1 MADKK
6 ITALTE
12 LTDAPDVT
20 DLVHVIDGPSGTP
33 VNKKM
38 TFSTL
43 FGGTVPSSSAQVQV
57 AGTAVELAVQTR
69 THLVTSTGT
78 GSLQIA
84 DGTVIG
90 QEIFVPKASGTDT
103 NEFTPDDTLGT
114 YEVADI
120 AAVGDNALFRWSGS
134 SWVLVSTGGGGT
146 RAVQAGTGVEVGKE
160 ALTCTG

>member
-43 FGGTVPSSSAQVQV
+43 FGGRVPSSSAQVQV

-90 QEIFVPKASGTDT
+90 QEIFVAKASGTDT
-103 NEFTPDDTLGT
+103 NEITPDDTLGT
-114 YEVADI
+114 YAVADI

-134 SWVLVSTGGGGT
+134 SWVLVSTSGGGT
-146 RAVQAGTGVEVGKE
+146 RAVQAGTGVAV
-160 ALTCTG
+160 A

>member
-43 FGGTVPSSSAQVQV
+43 FGGTVPSSSAQVQG

-90 QEIFVPKASGTDT
+90 QEIFVAKASGTDT
-103 NEFTPDDTLGT
+103 NEITPDDTLGT
-114 YEVADI
+114 YAVADI

-134 SWVLVSTGGGGT
+134 SWVLVSTSGGGT
-146 RAVQAGTGVEVGKE
+146 RAVQAGTGVAV
-160 ALTCTG
+160 A

>member
-20 DLVHVIDGPSGTP
+20 DLLHVIDGPSGTP
-33 VNKKM
+33 VNKKL

-57 AGTAVELAVQTR
+57 AGTAVALALGTR
-69 THLVTSTGT
+69 THIVTSTGT
-78 GSLQIA
+78 GALTLA

-90 QEIFVPKASGTDT
+90 QEIFVLKAAGTNA
-103 NEFTPDDTLGT
+103 NEVTPADTLGA
-114 YEVADI
+114 YAVADI
-120 AAVGDNALFRWSGS
+120 EIVGDNVLLRWSGA
-134 SWVLVSTGGGGT
+134 SWILVSTSGGDV
-146 RAVQAGTGVEVGKE
+146 RAVQAGTGITV
-160 ALTCTG
+160 A

>member
-12 LTDAPDVT
+12 LTAAPDVT
-20 DLVHVIDGPSGTP
+20 DLIHIVDGPSGTP

-57 AGTAVELAVQTR
+57 AGTAVELAVQTC
-69 THLVTSTGT
+69 THLITSTGT
-78 GSLQIA
+78 GSLQVA

-90 QEIFVPKASGTDT
+90 QELLVVKASGTNT
-103 NEFTPDDTLGT
+103 NEVTPDDTLGA
-114 YEVADI
+114 YSVVEI
-120 AAVGDNALFRWSGS
+120 AAVGDNVLLRWSGA
-134 SWVLVSTGGGGT
+134 SWAIVSTGGGGT
-146 RAVQAGTGVEVGKE
+146 RAADAGTGVAV
-160 ALTCTG
+160 A

>member
-20 DLVHVIDGPSGTP
+20 DLVRVIDGPSGTP

-90 QEIFVPKASGTDT
+90 QEIFVAKASGTDT
-103 NEFTPDDTLGT
+103 NEITPDDTLGT
-114 YEVADI
+114 YAVADI

-134 SWVLVSTGGGGT
+134 SWVHVSTSGGGT
-146 RAVQAGTGVEVGKE
+146 RAVQAGTGVAV
-160 ALTCTG
+160 A

>member
-12 LTDAPDVT
+12 LTAAPDVT
-20 DLVHVIDGPSGTP
+20 DLLHVIDGPSGTP
-33 VNKKM
+33 VNKKL

-69 THLVTSTGT
+69 THLITSTGT
-78 GSLQIA
+78 GSIQVA

-90 QEIFVPKASGTDT
+90 QEIFVAKASGTNT
-103 NEFTPDDTLGT
+103 NEVTPDDTLGA
-114 YEVADI
+114 YSVVDI
-120 AAVGDNALFRWSGS
+120 AAVGDNVLLRWTGS
-134 SWVLVSTGGGGT
+134 SWAIVSSSGGGT
-146 RAVQAGTGVEVGKE
+146 RASDAGTGVAV
-160 ALTCTG
+160 A

>member
-20 DLVHVIDGPSGTP
+20 DLLHVIDGPSGTP
-33 VNKKM
+33 VNKKL

-57 AGTAVELAVQTR
+57 AGTAVALALGTR
-69 THLVTSTGT
+69 THIVTSTGT
-78 GSLQIA
+78 GALTIA

-90 QEIFVPKASGTDT
+90 QEIFVLKASGTNA
-103 NEFTPDDTLGT
+103 NEITPADTLGA
-114 YEVADI
+114 YAVADI
-120 AAVGDNALFRWSGS
+120 EIVGDNVLLRWSGA
-134 SWVLVSTGGGGT
+134 SWILVSTSGGDV
-146 RAVQAGTGVEVGKE
+146 RAVQAGTGITV
-160 ALTCTG
+160 A

>member
-20 DLVHVIDGPSGTP
+20 DLLHVIDGPSGTP

-43 FGGTVPSSSAQVQV
+43 FGGTVPSSSAQVSV
-57 AGTAVELAVQTR
+57 AGTAVQLALQTR
-69 THLVTSTGT
+69 THLITSTGT
-78 GSLQIA
+78 GAIQIA

-90 QEIFVPKASGTDT
+90 QEIFVAKASGTND
-103 NEFTPDDTLGT
+103 NLVTPTDTLGAYAT
-114 YEVADI
+114 ATI
-120 AAVGDNALFRWSGS
+120 AAVGDNVLLRWSGS
-134 SWVLVSTGGGGT
+134 SWALVSSSGGGT
-146 RAVQAGTGVEVGKE
+146 RAANAGTGVLVS
-160 ALTCTG
+160 

>member
-20 DLVHVIDGPSGTP
+20 DLVHIIDGPSGTP

-43 FGGTVPSSSAQVQV
+43 FGGTVPSSSAQVSV
-57 AGTAVELAVQTR
+57 AGTAVQLALQTR
-69 THLVTSTGT
+69 THLITSTGT
-78 GSLQIA
+78 GAIQIA

-90 QEIFVPKASGTDT
+90 QEIFVAKASGTND
-103 NEFTPDDTLGT
+103 NLVTPTDTLGAYAT
-114 YEVADI
+114 ATI
-120 AAVGDNALFRWSGS
+120 AAVGDNVLLRWSGS
-134 SWVLVSTGGGGT
+134 SWALVSSSGGGT
-146 RAVQAGTGVEVGKE
+146 RAANAGTGVLVS
-160 ALTCTG
+160 

>member
-12 LTDAPDVT
+12 LTAAPDVT
-20 DLVHVIDGPSGTP
+20 DLIHIVDGPSGTP

-57 AGTAVELAVQTR
+57 AGTAVELAVQTC
-69 THLVTSTGT
+69 THLITSTGT
-78 GSLQIA
+78 GTIQVA

-90 QEIFVPKASGTDT
+90 QELLVVKASGTNT
-103 NEFTPDDTLGT
+103 NEVTPDDTLGA
-114 YEVADI
+114 YSVVDI
-120 AAVGDNALFRWSGS
+120 AAVGDNVLLRWSGA
-134 SWVLVSTGGGGT
+134 SWAIVSTGGGGT
-146 RAVQAGTGVEVGKE
+146 RAADAGTGVAV
-160 ALTCTG
+160 A

>member
-12 LTDAPDVT
+12 LTAAPDVT
-20 DLVHVIDGPSGTP
+20 DLIHIVDGPSGTP

-57 AGTAVELAVQTR
+57 AGTAVELAVQTC
-69 THLVTSTGT
+69 THLITSTGT
-78 GSLQIA
+78 GSLQVA

-90 QEIFVPKASGTDT
+90 QE
-103 NEFTPDDTLGT
+103 L
-114 YEVADI
+114 
-120 AAVGDNALFRWSGS
+120 
-134 SWVLVSTGGGGT
+134 
-146 RAVQAGTGVEVGKE
+146 
-160 ALTCTG
+160 

>member
-12 LTDAPDVT
+12 LTSAPDVT
-20 DLVHVIDGPSGTP
+20 DLIHIIDGPSGTP

-69 THLVTSTGT
+69 THLITSTGT
-78 GSLQIA
+78 GSIQVA

-90 QEIFVPKASGTDT
+90 QEVHVVKASGTNT
-103 NEFTPDDTLGT
+103 NEVTPDDTLGA
-114 YEVADI
+114 YSVVDI
-120 AAVGDNALFRWSGS
+120 AAVGDNVLLRWSGA
-134 SWVLVSTGGGGT
+134 SWAIVSTGGGGT
-146 RAVQAGTGVEVGKE
+146 RAADAGTGVAV
-160 ALTCTG
+160 A